1 MGLDRLE
8 GLWRLRHNTAFE
20 DKIAALSGCWGGVY
34 LDLDTSELFQVDGS
48 DMIIWKGWVIVD
60 SDDKLDS

>member
-1 MGLDRLE
+1 MARVE
-8 GLWRLRHNTAFE
+8 GAFE